1 MAEETIRTWFLLEVI
16 VEAVMILLRIGI
28 KTEAEMTGTVIE
40 DEMTETEAEA
50 EMTRIGTE
58 TETERTRIGTEI
70 ETVVVTETTIGV
82 KTVVVTGIRKRVK
95 ISIRIK
101 RIKAGIVTEKTPI
114 IRKRR
119 RRRERNPKMTLK
131 ITRTIRILR
140 NIKGTMMIMR
150 RDQAAKRVKSPMMGM
165 KTTTG
170 NPVPRNIRKVTKP
183 ARTTLTVTETKR
195 RKRRRKTR
203 TRTRRRGGGR
213 GGVRRRRARYP
224 GTGAS
229 GTTRP
234 TLTGGGRRDTEP
246 LDKQNIISLKSKF
259 NCMLNFFPF
268 LYYQ

>member
-1 MAEETIRTWFLLEVI
+1 MAI

-119 RRRERNPKMTLK
+119 RRRERNPEMTLK
-131 ITRTIRILR
+131 ITRMIRILR

-165 KTTTG
+165 KTTTE
-170 NPVPRNIRKVTKP
+170 NPVPRNIRKVTKL

-203 TRTRRRGGGR
+203 TRTRTRRRGGDR
-213 GGVRRRRARYP
+213 GGVRRRRERYL

-229 GTTRP
+229 GMTRP
-234 TLTGGGRRDTEP
+234 TPTGGGRRDTEP
-246 LDKQNIISLKSKF
+246 LDKQNIISLKIKSKF
-259 NCMLNFFPF
+259 NCTLNFFQFP
-268 LYYQ
+268 YSQ